1 MKQYTSVLMLH
12 IRSTFYKI
20 LIAFAAMAGVQF
32 FLFSRHLSKMLVS
45 VFPEDGLRLGLG
57 MIFDDSNIH
66 FVFLGAFLLISMI
79 LVLHGFEF
87 KEKFSYTIRRLS
99 IPEKH
104 SFFLQGIYYSMI
116 YILLFAVQIVIIWLL
131 SQYYFKT
138 VPESLYSNQTLF
150 LTFYSS
156 NFLHS
161 LLPLEETVRVVRNIF
176 MIFALGFSGAYQ
188 SYTQRRGKK
197 QGSFL
202 VLALIVI
209 LTFESSLG
217 SFAGDVFTISASATA
232 LCIIGCTMFRK
243 GNGYEI

>member
-138 VPESLYSNQTLF
+138 VPESLYSRFHCWQSL
-150 LTFYSS
+150 YSS
-156 NFLHS
+156 DPLS
-161 LLPLEETVRVVRNIF
+161 QQAYGPLPPHRHHWTH
-176 MIFALGFSGAYQ
+176 
-188 SYTQRRGKK
+188 
-197 QGSFL
+197 
-202 VLALIVI
+202 
-209 LTFESSLG
+209 
-217 SFAGDVFTISASATA
+217 
-232 LCIIGCTMFRK
+232 
-243 GNGYEI
+243 